1 MVDRSLSGYRFAHEL
16 DAVIKTR
23 GRSAT
28 IVSGN
33 RTELTSMAMLEI
45 GNQCRLTIQPTRQT
59 AKVRLHQVV
68 QRALTRR
75 VPERDGLLDRSSR
88 SLPHHRSF
96 AGRIQWQ
103 LAHTAGSTDSR
114 QTSFQFSPP
123 RTIIRS
129 GSTSEQVAIW
139 ERVTYRATTKSMRR
153 QRSAV
158 HTSRTPF
165 LRDRLSV

>member
-1 MVDRSLSGYRFAHEL
+1 MVDRSLSSYRVARER
-16 DAVIKTR
+16 DALMTMR

-33 RTELTSMAMLEI
+33 RTELASMAMLEI
-45 GNQCRLTIQPTRQT
+45 GNQCRLTIHPTRQT

-75 VPERDGLLDRSSR
+75 VPERDGLLHPSR
-88 SLPHHRSF
+88 SLPHRRSF

-129 GSTSEQVAIW
+129 GSTSEQVATW

-158 HTSRTPF
+158 HTIRTRF